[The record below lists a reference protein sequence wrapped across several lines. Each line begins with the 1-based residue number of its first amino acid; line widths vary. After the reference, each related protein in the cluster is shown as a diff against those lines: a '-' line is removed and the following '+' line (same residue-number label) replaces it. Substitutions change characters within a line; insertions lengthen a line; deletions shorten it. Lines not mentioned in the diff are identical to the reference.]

1 MMMKLQHLYPLI
13 VPSGYVSDT
22 GWDLPHHP
30 LPHKNFILTWVSF
43 EADEAMTYL
52 TRAEYQHLEATQPG
66 WQRVTID
73 NLRHSLTENKGLYT
87 HAKVSDDARRVVFL
101 AFMHQDG
108 IGSSRLLLTPEW
120 NEAFPNGY
128 YLALPDRSCGLLIP
142 RGASATDLTD
152 TQQLVESMYD
162 GATVP
167 MSDQLYTSADF
178 ALPSAWI
185 TPPAAQ
191 SSQALLEAIAQLTAP

>member
-1 MMMKLQHLYPLI
+1 MELQHLYPLI
-13 VPSGYVSDT
+13 VPSSYVSNT
-22 GWDLPHHP
+22 TWDLPHHP

-52 TRAEYQHLEATQPG
+52 TRAEYRNLEATQAG
-66 WQRVTID
+66 WQRVAVD
-73 NLRHSLTENKGLYT
+73 NLRHSLTESESLYT

-120 NEAFPNGY
+120 SQAFPNGY

-142 RGASATDLTD
+142 HGIPATELAD
-152 TQQLVESMYD
+152 THKMVESMYD

-167 MSDQLYTSADF
+167 MSDQFYTSADF
-178 ALPSAWI
+178 ALPSAW
-185 TPPAAQ
+185 TTALTTQP
-191 SSQALLEAIAQLTAP
+191 SQAVLAAIAQLTNP